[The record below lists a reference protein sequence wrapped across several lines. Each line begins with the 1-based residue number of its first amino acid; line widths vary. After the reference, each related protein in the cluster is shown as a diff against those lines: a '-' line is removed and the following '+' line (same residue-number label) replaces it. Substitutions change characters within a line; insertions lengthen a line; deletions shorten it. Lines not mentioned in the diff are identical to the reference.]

1 MKELKDLTDSQK
13 NVRFTI
19 LTQFL
24 QSKTQQVEAQMVGDN
39 LRHWKGKIFGPVSDR
54 MVDFV

>member
-1 MKELKDLTDSQK
+1 
-13 NVRFTI
+13 
-19 LTQFL
+19 
-24 QSKTQQVEAQMVGDN
+24 MVGDN